1 MFSGILTW
9 LSTNVGAVFT
19 FFGDLLGGPISL
31 FWDSTTSAL
40 TELGELLLMGALVG
54 LALFAIR
61 WVRGVIPFLK

>member
-1 MFSGILTW
+1 MFSTILTW
-9 LSTNVGAVFT
+9 LSTNVSAVFT

-31 FWDSTTSAL
+31 FYDSVGGEL

-61 WVRGVIPFLK
+61 WVRGVIPFLR